1 MDTDISDV
9 WEQLVQDGEKIIY
22 VSMDG
27 LGGIP
32 HPDSGKTALQAAY
45 TPQLDKLAASA
56 SCGLLETVGPGITPG
71 SGPGHQA
78 LFGYDPLRY
87 RLGRGVLSA
96 LGIDFQ
102 LQPGDVAARINF
114 ATLDSDDVIIDRR
127 AGRIETSINRA
138 RCERIRDQVKL
149 DFDGEYFLETVSQH
163 RAVLV
168 LRGEGL
174 SDDLDATDPQQTGVT
189 PLEPQPRSDEAEL
202 TARLVASFANQVRGL
217 LKDEDSANAMLLRGF
232 QRFEPLRSLQQR
244 FRLRGLCI
252 ARYPMYRGLSRLLGM
267 DVTEPSANVEAS
279 FTKLADCFGDHHDF
293 YFVHAKD
300 TDKYGED
307 ADFQAKVE
315 AVEAVD
321 RQLIKLET
329 LDYGALVVTSDH
341 STPAALGA
349 HSWHPVPVMIHA
361 PGRARSDNVKYFD
374 ELSCQYGS
382 LGLRPG
388 VHLMGLA
395 LAHAGRLKKFGA

>member
-1 MDTDISDV
+1 MDYSNV
-9 WEQLVQDGEKIIY
+9 WEELVQDGERIIY
-22 VSMDG
+22 LSMDG
-27 LGGIP
+27 LGGVP

-45 TPQLDKLAASA
+45 TPQLDKLARTA

-96 LGIDFQ
+96 LGIDFE
-102 LQPGDVAARINF
+102 LRPGDVAARVNF
-114 ATLDSDDVIIDRR
+114 ATFDSENVITDRR
-127 AGRIETSINRA
+127 AGRIASDITRQ
-138 RCERIRDQVKL
+138 RCERIRAAVKL

-174 SDDLDATDPQQTGVT
+174 SDDLRDTDPQKTGVT
-189 PLEPQPRSDEAEL
+189 PLSAEPHSPEAEL
-202 TARLVASFANQVRGL
+202 TASLVNSFATQVREL
-217 LKDEDSANAMLLRGF
+217 LKDQDQANGMLLRGF
-232 QRFEPLRSLQQR
+232 QRFEPMPSLQQR

-279 FTKLADCFGDHHDF
+279 FTKLVDCFSDDYDF

-307 ADFQAKVE
+307 ADFEKKVA

-321 RQLIKLET
+321 QQLIKLQE
-329 LDYGALVVTSDH
+329 LDYGVLVVTSDH
-341 STPAALGA
+341 STPAAMGA

-361 PGRARSDNVKYFD
+361 PARTRGDSVTHFD
-374 ELSCQYGS
+374 EHSCQHGA

-388 VHLMGLA
+388 VHLLGLA